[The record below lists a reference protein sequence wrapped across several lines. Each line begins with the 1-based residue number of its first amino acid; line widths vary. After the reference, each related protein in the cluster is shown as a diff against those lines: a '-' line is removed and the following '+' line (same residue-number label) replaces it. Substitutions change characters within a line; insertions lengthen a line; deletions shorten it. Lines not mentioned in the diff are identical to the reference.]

1 MKALEAVN
9 TNQIRDY
16 FKGANTTV
24 KICSKI
30 FGLRAEGIQ
39 IQQYLHQHPELS
51 LKEFETSKFIINYL
65 KKIKQ
70 ETDCNLEIKTNIGG
84 TGVVAT
90 LKGNNT
96 GPCILFRAD
105 MDALPIQE
113 DTDYKFKSFNSN
125 VSHACGHDYHM
136 TILLL
141 TAKVLCSVSHLIKG
155 SIKFLFQPAEETG
168 AGALMMIQDKTANI
182 MQDVDQCYGLH
193 VGATIP
199 VGCVVLNDN
208 ILMAGASHFEIN
220 IEGIGGHGAY
230 PHFAKDVI
238 VAGSALIQ
246 QIQSIISRNVNP
258 TEMGVIT
265 IGSFHAGT
273 KGNVI
278 GASAKLQGTMRWFKD
293 ENEKLIKE
301 RLNEVCVG
309 IEITNGVKIKLQYEK
324 YSYAS
329 VINTKIGYN
338 IVCDAACVIVGDG
351 LINNCAPVPG
361 AEDFSYFI
369 RAKPGAFFF
378 LGGKAED
385 EIYHHQAKFKI
396 DNRCI
401 VIGCNV
407 FTQIAMDLL
416 MKPNTKSKL

>member
-1 MKALEAVN
+1 MDSLQPVN
-9 TNQIRDY
+9 TTQICDY
-16 FKGANTTV
+16 FNGLQPNIS
-24 KICSKI
+24 ICSKI
-30 FGLRAEGIQ
+30 FALRNEGIR
-39 IQQYLHQHPELS
+39 IQQHLHQNPELS
-51 LKEFETSKFIINYL
+51 FKEVETSKFIVKYL
-65 KKIKQ
+65 KQIEQ
-70 ETDCNLEIKTNIGG
+70 NTNCNLQIQSNIAK

-90 LKGNNT
+90 LKGTNH

-113 DTDYKFKSFNSN
+113 NTNYTFKSQNPN

-141 TAKVLCSVSHLIKG
+141 TAKVLCSVQHLIHG
-155 SIKFLFQPAEETG
+155 SVKFLFQPAEEIG
-168 AGALMMIQDKTANI
+168 AGAILMIKDKTANI
-182 MQDVDQCYGLH
+182 MENVDQCYGLH
-193 VGATIP
+193 VRAVVP
-199 VGCVVLNDN
+199 VGTVAVNDS
-208 ILMAGASHFEIN
+208 ILMAGAHHFEIN
-220 IEGIGGHGAY
+220 IEGVGGHAAY
-230 PHFAKDVI
+230 PHFTKDVI

-258 TEMGVIT
+258 TEMGAIT
-265 IGSFHAGT
+265 IGSFHAGS

-278 GASAKLQGTMRWFKD
+278 GNNAKLQGTMRWFKD
-293 ENEKLIKE
+293 ENEKLIKQ
-301 RLNEVCVG
+301 RLNEVCKG